1 MPHPLTLRDLGQ
13 ESRIFTRRVVLMVAA
28 ISVLAALLLG
38 RLAFVQIV
46 KHDHYKVLSQENRV
60 KILPLPPV
68 RGLIYSRDGVLV
80 AENRPSFSLEL
91 IPERVRDLE
100 QTLADLAVII
110 GFDEAE
116 LGRFQEELKRKR
128 RFESIALKV
137 GLSEREVAVFSV
149 NRHRFPG
156 VDIVAR
162 PTRFYPLGSLTAHVI
177 GYVGRIDEEELQRID
192 APNYSGT
199 THIGKAGVEK
209 SYERV
214 LHGRV
219 GYQQVEVNAQGQVL
233 RVLEETLPVPGKDL
247 YLSLDA
253 SLQRAATDAL
263 GGRRGAVVAI
273 DPNDWGLLAAVS
285 VPAYDPNL
293 FVNGIPYAVYSRL
306 QSSPDRP
313 LYNRVTQGQYP
324 PGSTIKP
331 FLSLAGL
338 ETGLRL
344 PQSISSCPGFFRLPG
359 KAHRYRCWKK
369 PGHGP
374 VDLKLAIAQSCD
386 VYFYRLAADMGIDE
400 LHARLGQFGFGK
412 RTGVDLPE
420 EASGLLPSQEWKR
433 RVRKSMWYAGETVIT
448 GIGQGYTLATP
459 LQLASAVATLSQQ
472 GRQLR
477 PRMVARIGTD
487 EQSREQPEAEITV
500 DAQGENWRRVIDG
513 MVEVVHGAR
522 GTARR
527 SSEGASF
534 RFAGK
539 TGTSQLF
546 RIPQDRNIKNEAI
559 PERLRDHA
567 LFIAFAPVEDPTIA
581 VAVIV
586 ENGESGSAAA
596 APVAR
601 RVLDHYLVGKTRENT
616 NGQSG

>member
-1 MPHPLTLRDLGQ
+1 MAQPLTLRDLSQ
-13 ESRIFTRRVVLMVAA
+13 EGRIFLRRVVVMAA
-28 ISVLAALLLG
+28 IMGVLAALLLG
-38 RLAFVQIV
+38 RLALVQILE
-46 KHDHYKVLSQENRV
+46 HDHYKVLSQENRV
-60 KILPLPPV
+60 KILPFPPA
-68 RGLIYSRDGVLV
+68 RGLIYSRDGVLI
-80 AENRPSFSLEL
+80 AENRPSFSLEI
-91 IPERVRDLE
+91 IPERVRDLD
-100 QTLADLAVII
+100 QALAQLAVII
-110 GFDEAE
+110 TFDKAE
-116 LGRFQEELKRKR
+116 LGRFQKELKQKR
-128 RFESIALKV
+128 PFESVALKV
-137 GLSEREVAVFSV
+137 GLSEQEVAVFSV

-156 VDIVAR
+156 VDIAAR
-162 PTRFYPLGSLTAHVI
+162 PTRFYPLGALMAHAV
-177 GYVGRIDEEELQRID
+177 GYVGRIDEEDLQRID
-192 APNYSGT
+192 RANYSGT
-199 THIGKAGVEK
+199 THIGKTGVEK
-209 SYERV
+209 SYEQA

-219 GYQQVEVNAQGQVL
+219 GYQQVEVNAEGQVL
-233 RVLEETLPVPGKDL
+233 RVLEETLPIPGKDL
-247 YLSLDA
+247 HLSLDA

-263 GGRRGAVVAI
+263 GARRGAVVAI
-273 DPNDWGLLAAVS
+273 DPNNGGVLAAVS

-293 FVNGIPYAVYSRL
+293 FVNGIPYTVYSRL

-331 FLSLAGL
+331 FLALAGL

-344 PQSISSCPGFFRLPG
+344 PQSIGSCPGFFRLPG

-369 PGHGP
+369 PGHGA

-400 LHARLGQFGFGK
+400 LHARLSQFGFGK

-420 EASGLLPSQEWKR
+420 EARGLMPSREWKR

-477 PRMVARIGTD
+477 PRIVARIGTD
-487 EQSREQPEAEITV
+487 EQSREPEAEIAV
-500 DAQGENWRRVIDG
+500 EAQAENWRRVIDG
-513 MVEVVHGAR
+513 MVEVVDGAR

-546 RIPQDRNIKNEAI
+546 RIAQNRSVKNEAI
-559 PERLRDHA
+559 AERLRDHA
-567 LFIAFAPVEDPTIA
+567 LFIAFAPVEDPAIA

-601 RVLDHYLVGKTRENT
+601 KVLDHYLVGKTRENT
-616 NGQSG
+616 NGQPG

>member
-1 MPHPLTLRDLGQ
+1 MAQPLTLRDLGQ
-13 ESRIFTRRVVLMVAA
+13 ENRIFIRRVVVMVAVVG
-28 ISVLAALLLG
+28 VLAALLVG
-38 RLAFVQIV
+38 RLALIQIV
-46 KHDHYKVLSQENRV
+46 EHDHYKVLSQENRV
-60 KILPLPPV
+60 KVLPLPPA
-68 RGLIYSRDGVLV
+68 RGLIYSRDGVLI
-80 AENRPSFSLEL
+80 AENRPSFSLEI
-91 IPERVRDLE
+91 IPERARDLD
-100 QTLADLAVII
+100 QTITDLAVII
-110 GFDEAE
+110 ALDEAE
-116 LGRFQEELKRKR
+116 IDRFQKELKQKR
-128 RFESIALKV
+128 PFESIALKV

-162 PTRFYPLGSLTAHVI
+162 PTRFYPLGALMAHAV

-192 APNYSGT
+192 RANYSGT
-199 THIGKAGVEK
+199 THMGKTGVEK
-209 SYERV
+209 SYEQA

-219 GYQQVEVNAQGQVL
+219 GYQQVEVNAEGQVL
-233 RVLEETLPVPGKDL
+233 RVLEETLPIPGKDL
-247 YLSLDA
+247 HLSLDA

-263 GGRRGAVVAI
+263 GERRGAVVAI
-273 DPNDWGLLAAVS
+273 DPNNGGVLAAVS

-306 QSSPDRP
+306 QSSPDRA

-344 PQSISSCPGFFRLPG
+344 PQSISFCPGFFRLPG

-369 PGHGP
+369 PGHGA
-374 VDLKLAIAQSCD
+374 VDLKLAMAQSCD

-400 LHARLGQFGFGK
+400 LHARLSQFGFGK

-420 EASGLLPSQEWKR
+420 EASGLMPSREWKR

-477 PRMVARIGTD
+477 PRIVARIGTD
-487 EQSREQPEAEITV
+487 EQSREQPEAAIAVE
-500 DAQGENWRRVIDG
+500 AREENWRRVIDG

-546 RIPQDRNIKNEAI
+546 RIAQNRSVKNEAI
-559 PERLRDHA
+559 AERLRDHA
-567 LFIAFAPVEDPTIA
+567 LFIAFAPVEDPAIA

-601 RVLDHYLVGKTRENT
+601 KVLDHYLVGKTHENS
-616 NGQSG
+616 NGQPG

>member
-1 MPHPLTLRDLGQ
+1 MAQPLTLRDLSQ
-13 ESRIFTRRVVLMVAA
+13 EGRIFVRRVVVMVA
-28 ISVLAALLLG
+28 VMGLLAALLLG
-38 RLAFVQIV
+38 RLALVQIV
-46 KHDHYKVLSQENRV
+46 EHDHYKVLSQENRV
-60 KILPLPPV
+60 KILPLPPA
-68 RGLIYSRDGVLV
+68 RGLIYSRDGVLI
-80 AENRPSFSLEL
+80 AENRPSFSLEI
-91 IPERVRDLE
+91 IPERARDLD
-100 QTLADLAVII
+100 QTLAKLAAII
-110 GFDEAE
+110 AFDKAE
-116 LGRFQEELKRKR
+116 LGRFQKELKQKR
-128 RFESIALKV
+128 PFESVVLKV

-149 NRHRFPG
+149 NRHRFPD
-156 VDIVAR
+156 VAIAAR
-162 PTRFYPLGSLTAHVI
+162 PTRFYPLGALMAHAV
-177 GYVGRIDEEELQRID
+177 GYVGRIDDEELQRID
-192 APNYSGT
+192 HANYSGT
-199 THIGKAGVEK
+199 THIGKTGVEK
-209 SYERV
+209 TYEPI

-219 GYQQVEVNAQGQVL
+219 GYQQVEVNAEGQVL

-247 YLSLDA
+247 HLSLDA

-263 GGRRGAVVAI
+263 GERRGAVVAI
-273 DPNDWGLLAAVS
+273 DPNNGGVLTAVS

-293 FVNGIPYAVYSRL
+293 FVNGIPYPVYSRL

-400 LHARLGQFGFGK
+400 LHARLNQFGFGK

-420 EASGLLPSQEWKR
+420 EASGLLPSREWKR
-433 RVRKSMWYAGETVIT
+433 RVRNTMWYAGETVIT

-477 PRMVARIGTD
+477 PRI
-487 EQSREQPEAEITV
+487 
-500 DAQGENWRRVIDG
+500 
-513 MVEVVHGAR
+513 
-522 GTARR
+522 
-527 SSEGASF
+527 
-534 RFAGK
+534 
-539 TGTSQLF
+539 
-546 RIPQDRNIKNEAI
+546 
-559 PERLRDHA
+559 
-567 LFIAFAPVEDPTIA
+567 
-581 VAVIV
+581 
-586 ENGESGSAAA
+586 
-596 APVAR
+596 
-601 RVLDHYLVGKTRENT
+601 
-616 NGQSG
+616 